1 MKDKSRP
8 QENRDPRER
17 DIAFPSRTK
26 EILDQYQFH
35 FKKSLGQNFLIDP
48 NILRKITESADLGKN
63 DGVIEIGPGIGSL
76 TEHLARAAGKVVA
89 IEIDRRLQP
98 ILEETLSDYENVSFV
113 WGDVLQLD
121 LQQLIKQHFAE
132 TESVHVVA
140 NLPYY
145 VTTPILMKLL
155 EDRLPL
161 KSIVVMMQKEVAD
174 RIAASEGSKDY
185 GSLSIAAQYYA
196 IPEKAMRVPHSVF
209 IPRPHVDS
217 MVLKL
222 TLREN
227 PPVDL
232 RDEELFFK
240 VVRAGFAQ
248 RRKTLYNNLSK
259 QITLNLPFEAERDN
273 AREAGKS
280 KWLDIF
286 SEAGIDPGRRAESL
300 SIEEWARLSNVVF
313 RTGIK

>member
-1 MKDKSRP
+1 MKDKPRP
-8 QENRDPRER
+8 ENNRFRER

-48 NILRKITESADLGKN
+48 NILRKITESAQLNKN
-63 DGVIEIGPGIGSL
+63 HGVIEIGPGIGSL
-76 TEHLARAAGKVVA
+76 TEHLARTAGKVVA

-98 ILEETLSDYENVSFV
+98 ILQETLTDYENVSFV

-121 LQQLIKQHFAE
+121 LHQLIEQHFTGME
-132 TESVHVVA
+132 EVHVVA

-174 RIAASEGSKDY
+174 RIAASAGSKDY

-196 IPEKAMRVPHSVF
+196 VPEKVMRVPHSVF

-222 TLREN
+222 TLREK
-227 PPVDL
+227 PPVDVT
-232 RDEELFFK
+232 DEEFFFRM
-240 VVRAGFAQ
+240 VRSGFAQ
-248 RRKTLYNNLSK
+248 RRKTLYNNLTK
-259 QITLNLPFEAERDN
+259 QITLEMPYGAEDAQEAIR
-273 AREAGKS
+273 S

-313 RTGIK
+313 RMGIK